1 MNTSTSFTDCNKIPI
16 VELLEFYEDIKYFNE
31 EKAKA
36 IEQQRGKK

>member
-1 MNTSTSFTDCNKIPI
+1 MKTSTSFTECDRIPI
-16 VELLEFYEDIKYFNE
+16 VELLEFVKDIEYYEL

>member
-1 MNTSTSFTDCNKIPI
+1 MKTSTSFTDCNEIPI
-16 VELLEFYEDIKYFNE
+16 VELLEFVKDIEYFEE